1 MAYPPKVSAIEL
13 EELRISAIDWALAHG
28 LIVRPTVS
36 NQNLFAST
44 SVVNHAPFALYPSS
58 FPRAEFEKAKGLQQ
72 PWNTLIHKMSQDDSL
87 ITEVMETLSKVDE
100 FMSQLYKVYLTVKN
114 EGFAQTASLGIHR
127 CDYLLHSDDGNDI
140 RNAHIQQVEFNTIS
154 SSFGSLSTRTCELH
168 RYLLGSLDSYAGGQI
183 KLNQLPENNAI
194 EGFANGLAS
203 AWEHYG
209 KPDAYILMVTQP
221 GERNVFDQRW
231 IEYSL
236 VDKHGIH
243 LMRRTLAEIEQ
254 RAIINPTTKTLTMDG
269 HEIAVTYFRAGYGPE
284 DYPTQKEWDARLK
297 LERSLSIKCPTA
309 AYQIVGGKKVQQVLT
324 VPGRLERYVDVYTAD
339 LLRESFA
346 GLYPLDASPE
356 GINAYKSALAHPDRY
371 VLKPQREGGGHNFY
385 GQDVVN
391 ELKKLS
397 VEERNAYILMSL
409 IKTPPSKNLMVRE
422 GEIIEGDVASE
433 LGIYG
438 IYLSDGDKV
447 LVNEV
452 GGHLLRTKGHS
463 TNEGGVAAGFAV
475 IDSPLL
481 V

>member
-1 MAYPPKVSAIEL
+1 
-13 EELRISAIDWALAHG
+13 
-28 LIVRPTVS
+28 
-36 NQNLFAST
+36 
-44 SVVNHAPFALYPSS
+44 
-58 FPRAEFEKAKGLQQ
+58 
-72 PWNTLIHKMSQDDSL
+72 MSQDDSL

-284 DYPTQKEWDARLK
+284 DYPTQK
-297 LERSLSIKCPTA
+297 
-309 AYQIVGGKKVQQVLT
+309 
-324 VPGRLERYVDVYTAD
+324 RYVDVYTAD